1 MHYLARIDAADEG
14 DVFHAGLQIDGW
26 RYAYLRSVEK
36 SRRRLLR
43 GGRPFDAT
51 LFVVEADRRRRYVAR
66 LAGVECLHE
75 SHALAARAAL
85 AQYGWLA
92 THGDGAVPADG
103 AAFNVR
109 FRFGDIRRY
118 PSDAFAAEDDVVMR
132 LHRYQLHG
140 VGEDIGPAPPRSPEH
155 AAMRRRLVDQL
166 RAAHPHARIDFDTA
180 DADVLLRDHDTTY
193 AFQIRTEL
201 DPRTALR
208 RSLDRLVRHYLSDL
222 DETPALRLVVVV
234 RKEPDAADLRY
245 LSLLRGLLGLPI
257 ACRVVAVDPPAGVGQ
272 RVGPAGAR
280 L

>member
-14 DVFHAGLQIDGW
+14 GVFHAGLQIDGW

-43 GGRPFDAT
+43 GGRPFDVT
-51 LFVVEADRRRRYVAR
+51 LFVVEPDKRRRYVAR
-66 LAGVECLHE
+66 IAGVECLHE
-75 SHALAARAAL
+75 SHAQAARAAL
-85 AQYGWLA
+85 ARYGWLA
-92 THGDGAVPADG
+92 SHGDDAEPVD

-118 PSDAFAAEDDVVMR
+118 PRDAFACGDDPVMR
-132 LHRYQLHG
+132 LHRFQLHG
-140 VGEDIGPAPPRSPEH
+140 ADDDVAPLPPRSPEH
-155 AAMRRRLVDQL
+155 AAMRQRLVAQL
-166 RAAHPHARIDFDTA
+166 RAAHPHAQIQFDA
-180 DADVLLRDHDTTY
+180 GDADVLLREAETTY

-222 DETPALRLVVVV
+222 DETPVLRLVVVV
-234 RKEPDAADLRY
+234 REEPDAADLRY

-257 ACRVVAVDPPAGVGQ
+257 ACRVVAVDPLSCV
-272 RVGPAGAR
+272 VE
-280 L
+280 